1 MSEQLDAP
9 IVIIGSGFAA
19 YQLIKAIRRSD
30 QRVKIQVFTADNG
43 DDYNKPDLSH
53 VVSKQQL
60 ASDLV
65 RASGLEMAEQLNF
78 ELFANTFVDSIA
90 PEQQQI
96 MVAGKAYSYAKLVM
110 ATGGRAF
117 VPPMSGNAVD
127 RIVTLNS
134 LQEYQAA
141 EQELALAKRVLV
153 IGGGLIGSELSMD
166 LATAGKQVITVD
178 PCEQLMANLLPEYIA
193 TELSKL
199 MQQLGVH
206 LALNTKVTRI
216 DLSNDSSNN
225 SGCLQVT
232 LANGESFIVDTVI
245 SAAGLQANSLLAKQ
259 AGLMVNRGIV
269 VDNQLQTSAMDV
281 YALGDC
287 AEIGGKVL
295 AYLQPALV
303 CANALAKT
311 LLGHETAVV
320 LPAML
325 VKVKTP
331 HYPIQLAGQAVH
343 QVNRWQLDI
352 DSQGSCVQAFDTD
365 ERLQG
370 FVVAG
375 QHMSKAFGLLKHLGK
390 PVA

>member
-30 QRVKIQVFTADNG
+30 QTVTIQVFTADNG

-53 VVSKQQL
+53 VMSKQQL

-65 RASGLEMAEQLNF
+65 RASGMEIARELNF
-78 ELFANTFVDSIA
+78 ELHANSYVDSID
-90 PEQQQI
+90 PEQHKI
-96 MVAGKAYSYAKLVM
+96 KVVGKAYPYAKLVV
-110 ATGGRAF
+110 ATGSKAF
-117 VPPMSGNAVD
+117 VPPMSGKAID

-153 IGGGLIGSELSMD
+153 IGGGLIGTELSMD

-178 PCEQLMANLLPEYIA
+178 PCDQLMANLLPEYIA
-193 TELSKL
+193 TQLRKQ
-199 MQQLGVH
+199 MQQLGVQF
-206 LALNTKVTRI
+206 AMSNKV
-216 DLSNDSSNN
+216 SSIN
-225 SGCLQVT
+225 SSEDCRALQVE
-232 LANGESFIVDTVI
+232 LANGESLIVDTVI
-245 SAAGLQANSLLAKQ
+245 SAAGLLANTQLAQQ
-259 AGLMVNRGIV
+259 AGLAVNRGIV
-269 VDNQLQTSAMDV
+269 VDNQLQTSVTDV

-287 AEIGGKVL
+287 AEIGGKVS

-352 DSQGSCVQAFDTD
+352 DADGMSVQAFDSRD
-365 ERLQG
+365 DLQG
-370 FVVAG
+370 FVVAE
-375 QHMSKAFGLLKHLGK
+375 QHMNKAFGLLKRLGK
-390 PVA
+390 AAV

>member
-1 MSEQLDAP
+1 MSEQRDVP

-30 QRVKIQVFTADNG
+30 QTVKIQVFTADNG

-78 ELFANTFVDSIA
+78 ELFANTYVDSIA

-96 MVAGKAYSYAKLVM
+96 MVAGKAYRYTKLVI
-110 ATGGRAF
+110 ATGAKAF
-117 VPPMSGNAVD
+117 VPPMSGNAIE

-153 IGGGLIGSELSMD
+153 IGGGLIGTELSMD
-166 LATAGKQVITVD
+166 LTTAGKQVITVD
-178 PCEQLMANLLPEYIA
+178 PCDQLMANLLPEYIA
-193 TELSKL
+193 TQLSKQ
-199 MQQLGVH
+199 MQQLGVQ
-206 LALNTKVTRI
+206 LALNNKV
-216 DLSNDSSNN
+216 SSIN
-225 SGCLQVT
+225 SSQESGALQVE
-232 LANGESFIVDTVI
+232 LANGESLIVDTVI
-245 SAAGLQANSLLAKQ
+245 SAAGLQANSLLALQ
-259 AGLMVNRGIV
+259 AGLAVNRGIV
-269 VDNQLQTSAMDV
+269 VDNQMQTSAMDV

-287 AEIGGKVL
+287 AEIDGKVL

-311 LLGHETAVV
+311 LLGQATAVV

-325 VKVKTP
+325 IKVKTP
-331 HYPIQLAGQAVH
+331 LYPIQLAGQAVQ

-352 DSQGSCVQAFDTD
+352 DGQGSCVQAFDTD

-370 FVVAG
+370 FVVAQ
-375 QHMSKAFGLLKHLGK
+375 QHMNKAFGLLKSLGK
-390 PVA
+390 AEN

>member
-1 MSEQLDAP
+1 MMSEQIDAP

-19 YQLIKAIRRSD
+19 YQLIRAIRRSD
-30 QRVKIQVFTADNG
+30 QTIKIQVFSADNG

-65 RASGLEMAEQLNF
+65 RASGDELARELNF
-78 ELFANTFVDSIA
+78 ELHANTYVDSIE
-90 PEQQQI
+90 PDQHKI
-96 MVAGKAYSYAKLVM
+96 MVAGKVYPYAKLVI
-110 ATGGRAF
+110 ATGARAF
-117 VPPMSGNAVD
+117 VPPLSGNAVD

-134 LQEYQAA
+134 LQEYQVA

-153 IGGGLIGSELSMD
+153 IGGGLIGTELSMD
-166 LATAGKQVITVD
+166 LATAGKRVITVD
-178 PCEQLMANLLPEYIA
+178 PCDQLMANLLPEYIA
-193 TELSKL
+193 TQLSKQ
-199 MQQLGVH
+199 MQQIGVQ
-206 LALNTKVTRI
+206 LALNNKV
-216 DLSNDSSNN
+216 SSI
-225 SGCLQVT
+225 SSSEDCGAFQVE
-232 LANGESFIVDTVI
+232 LANGESLIVDTVI
-245 SAAGLQANSLLAKQ
+245 SAAGLQANTQLALQ
-259 AGLMVNRGIV
+259 AGLAVKRGIV
-269 VDNQLQTSAMDV
+269 VDKQMQTTAMDV

-311 LLGHETAVV
+311 LLGQLTAVV

-331 HYPIQLAGQAVH
+331 LYPIQLAGQAVQ

-352 DSQGSCVQAFDTD
+352 DAQGTCVQAFDTD
-365 ERLQG
+365 EQLQG
-370 FVVAG
+370 FVVAE
-375 QHMSKAFGLLKHLGK
+375 QHMSKAFGLLKRLGK
-390 PVA
+390 APA